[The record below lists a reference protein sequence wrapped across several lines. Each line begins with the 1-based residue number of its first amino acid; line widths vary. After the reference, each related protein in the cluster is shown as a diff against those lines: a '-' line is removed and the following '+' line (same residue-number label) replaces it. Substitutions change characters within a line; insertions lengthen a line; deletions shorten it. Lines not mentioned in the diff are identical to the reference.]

1 MVLVMKEKIV
11 YYWDVYSRE
20 RITQKPKVIAEFQGM
35 NPRKIQ
41 GQL

>member
-1 MVLVMKEKIV
+1 MVLVMKGKIG

-20 RITQKPKVIAEFQGM
+20 RITQKPKVIAELQGM
-35 NPRKIQ
+35 NPRKYQ